1 MTPFAAGCAV
11 CGADLDAWRRKQA
24 DSPVARARGR
34 VQMPRLSAE
43 RRRDLFLLLILFVL
57 VAFSPLFGALIA
69 GFVAFAK
76 HRDGDVAMR
85 NAALA
90 FLALDVVAVLLGVP
104 LGLGLLQLLGV
115 V

>member
-1 MTPFAAGCAV
+1 VP
-11 CGADLDAWRRKQA
+11 
-24 DSPVARARGR
+24 
-34 VQMPRLSAE
+34 E
-43 RRRDLFLLLILFVL
+43 RRCPQCGEPVLLILFVL

>member
-11 CGADLDAWRRKQA
+11 CGADLEAWRRRRA
-24 DSPVARARGR
+24 ASPVERARGR
-34 VQMPRLSAE
+34 VRMPRLSVE
-43 RRRDLFLLLILFVL
+43 RRRDFLLLLVLFVL

-76 HRDGDVAMR
+76 HREGDTAMR
-85 NAALA
+85 NAALG
-90 FLALDVVAVLLGVP
+90 FLALDVVAVLLGIP
-104 LGLGLLQLLGV
+104 LGLGILQLVGV

>member
-1 MTPFAAGCAV
+1 VTPFAAGCAV
-11 CGADLDAWRRKQA
+11 CGADLDAWRRKQSA
-24 DSPVARARGR
+24 APVARARGR
-34 VQMPRLSAE
+34 VQMPRLSVE

-76 HRDGDVAMR
+76 HRDGDIMMR

-90 FLALDVVAVLLGVP
+90 FIALDVVVVLLGIP
-104 LGLGLLQLLGV
+104 LALGILQLLS
-115 V
+115 